1 MQLFDIIKNIFS
13 TNNKTWDNIGRI
25 DKSRN
30 FFMINRIMSI
40 QFPVQANQFN
50 RMRITTGPVVDWW
63 RNTLSSRYSKPPNW
77 IYTKTKKPATEEKSK
92 ESKNFDAVEL
102 FIREK
107 YSVSKRELLDIK
119 RFYPDRYNEWIS
131 DISEQ
136 LGIQK

>member
-13 TNNKTWDNIGRI
+13 TNNKTWNQVGRI

-30 FFMINRIMSI
+30 FFMINRIMAI

-50 RMRITTGPVVDWW
+50 RMRIIPGPVVDWW
-63 RNTLSSRYSKPPNW
+63 RNTLSGRYSKPPNW
-77 IYTKTKKPATEEKSK
+77 IYTKTKKTSTEDKIK
-92 ESKNFDAVEL
+92 ETKNFDQVEI

-107 YSVSKRELLDIK
+107 YSVSKRELSDIK
-119 RFYPDRYNEWIS
+119 SFYPDRYNKWIS
-131 DISEQ
+131 DVADQ

>member
-13 TNNKTWDNIGRI
+13 TNNKTWDQVGRI

-30 FFMINRIMSI
+30 FFMINRIMAI

-50 RMRITTGPVVDWW
+50 RMRIVPGPVVDWW
-63 RNTLSSRYSKPPNW
+63 RSTLSGRYSKPPNW
-77 IYTKTKKPATEEKSK
+77 IYTKTKKISSEDKIK
-92 ESKNFDAVEL
+92 ETKNFDQVEI

-107 YSVSKRELLDIK
+107 YSVSKRELSDIK
-119 RFYPDRYNEWIS
+119 NFYPDRYNKWIS
-131 DISEQ
+131 DVADQ

>member
-1 MQLFDIIKNIFS
+1 MQLFDIVKNIFS
-13 TNNKTWDNIGRI
+13 TNNKTWDSVGRI

-50 RMRITTGPVVDWW
+50 RMRIIPGPVVDWW
-63 RNTLSSRYSKPPNW
+63 RNTLSSRYSKPPSW
-77 IYTKTKKPATEEKSK
+77 IYTKTKKTNTEEKSK
-92 ESKNFDAVEL
+92 ESKNFDEVEL

-107 YSVSKRELLDIK
+107 YSVSKRELSDIK
-119 RFYPDRYNEWIS
+119 NFYPDRYNSWIS

>member
-13 TNNKTWDNIGRI
+13 INNKTWNQVGRI

-30 FFMINRIMSI
+30 FFMINRIMAI

-50 RMRITTGPVVDWW
+50 RMRIVPGPVVDWW

-77 IYTKTKKPATEEKSK
+77 IYTKTKKVPAEDKGK
-92 ESKNFDAVEL
+92 DPKNFDQVEI

-107 YSVSKRELLDIK
+107 YGVSRRDLSDIK
-119 RFYPDRYNEWIS
+119 SFYPDRYNKWIS
-131 DISEQ
+131 DVADQ